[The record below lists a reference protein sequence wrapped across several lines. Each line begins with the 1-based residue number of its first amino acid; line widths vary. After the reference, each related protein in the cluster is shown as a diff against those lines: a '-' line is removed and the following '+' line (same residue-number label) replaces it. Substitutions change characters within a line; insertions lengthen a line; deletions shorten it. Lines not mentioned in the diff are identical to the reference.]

1 MTDFDRNKYILD
13 YLINDKTNTALLLN
27 GSWGCGKTFYIQNSL
42 LPYLQENKKKSVYV
56 SMYGIQNIE
65 ALSKSIFTES
75 YFKSINNRGGTFVTG
90 LAKTILKG
98 VTNYFNID
106 ISGGTKEW
114 EKLSNIVN
122 LNNKLLIIDDLER
135 HDPSF
140 SVMEILGF
148 INNLCE
154 NDKVKVLLVCD
165 ENSLIKVGLNE
176 KDFEKYKRIKEKTI
190 GDTILFSPN
199 LIQSIPSI
207 ISSFNLEETLG
218 NSNIILKEIFEASL
232 SSHVPCFN
240 LRAVTKSCQK
250 MSEIIKIINFNTQTS
265 FQDSSLQEF
274 LLNVFIGLLFFYLRL
289 SNDST
294 LVYSDNNQL
303 FSINLGV
310 NNYPL
315 YKFCYEYC
323 VEQKTFFNDFKE
335 AFSKFLLNKKIE
347 EANQDIQIIKS
358 YYLAKDDKLLESLK
372 NLKSSIE
379 RGYVP
384 CTAFTGIACFLI
396 AIKYYFH
403 FSIIDPLLKLMIEK
417 IRKNGYTQEIE
428 DSLYSYS
435 GCYFE
440 NPGMEKEFCLFLDCI
455 RNNISSDK
463 VTHCKKIQNSTQLL
477 DFIKIAES
485 NIHLWMAN
493 KKGFSS
499 HFDFQALIDYIE
511 SSDCSPSDIQAIRSF
526 FQHLYYTGVGNLSD
540 FCISDLSVLKDI
552 KKRIETLLTHNFEGK
567 KTTELQLKW
576 LVNNLNDC
584 INNLQGG
591 DACETN

>member
-199 LIQSIPSI
+199 LIQSD
-207 ISSFNLEETLG
+207 
-218 NSNIILKEIFEASL
+218 
-232 SSHVPCFN
+232 V
-240 LRAVTKSCQK
+240 
-250 MSEIIKIINFNTQTS
+250 
-265 FQDSSLQEF
+265 
-274 LLNVFIGLLFFYLRL
+274 
-289 SNDST
+289 
-294 LVYSDNNQL
+294 
-303 FSINLGV
+303 
-310 NNYPL
+310 
-315 YKFCYEYC
+315 
-323 VEQKTFFNDFKE
+323 
-335 AFSKFLLNKKIE
+335 
-347 EANQDIQIIKS
+347 
-358 YYLAKDDKLLESLK
+358 
-372 NLKSSIE
+372 
-379 RGYVP
+379 
-384 CTAFTGIACFLI
+384 
-396 AIKYYFH
+396 
-403 FSIIDPLLKLMIEK
+403 
-417 IRKNGYTQEIE
+417 
-428 DSLYSYS
+428 
-435 GCYFE
+435 
-440 NPGMEKEFCLFLDCI
+440 
-455 RNNISSDK
+455 
-463 VTHCKKIQNSTQLL
+463 CKK
-477 DFIKIAES
+477 F
-485 NIHLWMAN
+485 
-493 KKGFSS
+493 
-499 HFDFQALIDYIE
+499 
-511 SSDCSPSDIQAIRSF
+511 
-526 FQHLYYTGVGNLSD
+526 V
-540 FCISDLSVLKDI
+540 
-552 KKRIETLLTHNFEGK
+552 
-567 KTTELQLKW
+567 
-576 LVNNLNDC
+576 
-584 INNLQGG
+584 
-591 DACETN
+591 